1 MIPVIGCQLHI
12 SNTIYLQNESVF
24 QFLSLLAAVASGKNV
39 RAYKLANYIRII
51 TSSIIFRHK
60 GGVLFCGLCVIY
72 TKYVWNTNC
81 ELQKKKILRR
91 IWNEMDFVCC
101 YTCMHIVK
109 THSLCDILRSL
120 ITMDYAMHSFTVTL
134 SDKNLESNHFSIH
147 CVISCVFV
155 VESGVNSREI
165 ITTTTTTSYTKEFT
179 PLILRKHHK
188 WLSQANNELFAYLHG
203 FQLEKP
209 RKNTIFLVPTVILQL
224 SNYIWSMDWSISV
237 ATLSRHV

>member
-1 MIPVIGCQLHI
+1 MGVSFSVGCVLYI
-12 SNTIYLQNESVF
+12 RNMYEILT
-24 QFLSLLAAVASGKNV
+24 
-39 RAYKLANYIRII
+39 ANY
-51 TSSIIFRHK
+51 
-60 GGVLFCGLCVIY
+60 
-72 TKYVWNTNC
+72 
-81 ELQKKKILRR
+81 KKKILRR

-188 WLSQANNELFAYLHG
+188 
-203 FQLEKP
+203 
-209 RKNTIFLVPTVILQL
+209 
-224 SNYIWSMDWSISV
+224 
-237 ATLSRHV
+237 